1 MTKGLSVDPV
11 PGWMLRHMEAVL
23 GLMALAVA
31 VLLFIGANV
40 VAVVLMIAGQQTDPS
55 ASELRH

>member
-1 MTKGLSVDPV
+1 MTKGLSVDPAA
-11 PGWMLRHMEAVL
+11 GWMLRPMEAVL

-31 VLLFIGANV
+31 LLLFIGANL
-40 VAVVLMIAGQQTDPS
+40 VALVLMIGGRRADPS

>member
-1 MTKGLSVDPV
+1 
-11 PGWMLRHMEAVL
+11 MEAVL

-31 VLLFIGANV
+31 LLLFIGANL
-40 VAVVLMIAGQQTDPS
+40 VALVLMIGGRRADPS